1 MLYHSNI
8 IRKDRTDI
16 LVYAMNNNSLDI
28 NCDKGS
34 YGFPAEYERFCI
46 DLRYRNTNGLQ
57 VLSAFRGRLMIRLL
71 SLAVLTAL
79 ALVLIIAVTNL
90 HLHISP
96 DNKIYVHSHPIDTN
110 SKSERHNHTQTEYV
124 FFNIIKSL
132 LSKVLS
138 IFIIIA
144 VVLHLYYRYF
154 KPRETRP
161 VVCDY
166 FSSTPDRAPPA
177 FLLS

>member
-1 MLYHSNI
+1 M
-8 IRKDRTDI
+8 IRKDWTDI
-16 LVYAMNNNSLDI
+16 LYYTMNNNRLDI
-28 NCDKGS
+28 NCDYGS
-34 YGFPAEYERFCI
+34 DDSPAEHKRFCI
-46 DLRYRNTNGLQ
+46 NRRNRNTNGLQ
-57 VLSAFRGRLMIRLL
+57 VLSVFRSKLMIRIL

-79 ALVLIIAVTNL
+79 ALVLIVAVTNL
-90 HLHISP
+90 HLHITP

-138 IFIIIA
+138 IFVVIA
-144 VVLHLYYRYF
+144 VLFHLFCRYF

-166 FSSTPDRAPPA
+166 FSSTPDRAPPT